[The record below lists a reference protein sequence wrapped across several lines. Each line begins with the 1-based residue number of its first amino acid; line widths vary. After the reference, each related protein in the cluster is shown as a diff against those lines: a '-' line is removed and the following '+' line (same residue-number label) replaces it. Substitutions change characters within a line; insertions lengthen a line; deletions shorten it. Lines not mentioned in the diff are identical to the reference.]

1 MTKHYQQKLAAIL
14 TFTLLSCGAPLLLSA
29 NALALENRKP
39 EVATT
44 EIAPLIAKL
53 KSNDERELNAA
64 IKKLGEIGEPAIPAL
79 IQALGDKNLL
89 VRRSAGEVLQN
100 MGSHAIPALVQALK
114 DSDVLMRRRAS
125 YMLSK
130 IRGNYVEVVKKS
142 PETKAAVPKLIAL
155 LKDSD
160 AEMRSSAALALGN
173 IGAEPKDAVPALIP
187 LLKDSN
193 TRVRRFTA
201 SGLGIIV
208 FRAEDKAAVA
218 KAVVPALIPLLK
230 DSDSEMRSSAAN
242 ALASIG
248 PEAKAAIPELIPLLK
263 DSHTNVRWN
272 AAYALG
278 DIGAEAKAA
287 VPALIPL
294 LKDSHTKVRRFAAY
308 ALGNIGAE
316 AKAAVPGLIPLLK
329 DSDADVRRS
338 AASALSRIGAEAKVA
353 VPALIPL
360 LKDSNE
366 EVRRYAAYA
375 LGDIGAEAKG
385 VVNLLIPLLKDSGA
399 EVRSS
404 AADALGNIGA
414 KAKAAVPELIP
425 LLKDS
430 DSEMR
435 SSAANALGKIGAEA
449 KTAVPELIPLLK
461 DSDTAIGNATDALKR
476 IVVNIQDQA
485 NTLSPAEL
493 DLVIQE
499 FEPALKILEAPKAK
513 FSKEDIA
520 TIRLSIEALKA
531 KRNAHLFNLIRQ
543 NKWVA
548 AAIIYLIFF
557 PSLWSAI
564 LRLRPLWILQIN
576 DALKSYDFKLPE
588 TWGGAPIRIR
598 DLTFIRF
605 FIYHPRVLDAWIST
619 HIETVREQFTTQ
631 ETVKIRATYIPVSF
645 ELDNKKVTE
654 IRCQELQS
662 TFTKNRIRLLIWG
675 EGGIG
680 KTSIAC
686 QIADWAMESEQNKR
700 LSKHLMIPI
709 LIEEELKNINEDKDS
724 FLTAINGQL
733 KSIADLP
740 KPIDEELLKQL
751 LQQRRL
757 LVIVDHFSEMSEAT
771 QKAILPNSP
780 DFPVNALV
788 VTSRLDSSL
797 GKANKTT
804 LHPLR
809 IEGSELSDFMQ
820 KYLEK
825 LGKGDIYN
833 GSQFH
838 YACGDLAKLLEGI
851 SSQERSTTVLFAKLY
866 ADLLI
871 AKKENNTSENLPQ
884 NIPDLMLSYL
894 NEINRDVAEDKV
906 SDNELHEIA
915 KMLAWEC
922 LKLTYRPTSIKIK
935 DALNALSA
943 LNLQDAEARLKYLE
957 EKLRI
962 LQRKGSSKDNIS
974 FVLDPV
980 AEYLAGLHLVDIC
993 AKNQSKWQKLLD
1005 RTDSLNSLEA
1015 IKGLMLAVR
1024 DCYLAKIPDAKA
1036 TDYLPSEIATRYNL
1050 YITVSAQTPQP
1061 VAP

>member
-1 MTKHYQQKLAAIL
+1 MTKHYPQKLAAIL

-64 IKKLGEIGEPAIPAL
+64 IEKLRKIGEPAIPAL

-89 VRRSAGEVLQN
+89 VRRSAGEVL
-100 MGSHAIPALVQALK
+100 GKIGKPAIPALVQALK
-114 DSDVLMRRRAS
+114 DSDVQIRRRAANVLAIIIDS
-125 YMLSK
+125 TRITYS
-130 IRGNYVEVVKKS
+130 NWEKS
-142 PETKAAVPKLIAL
+142 PEAKTVVSALIPL

-160 AEMRSSAALALGN
+160 ANVLSSAAEALGN
-173 IGAEPKDAVPALIP
+173 IGAEAKTAVPALISLLKDSNAEVRRSAAIALGRIGEAKATVPKLIPLLKDSNADVRRSVASALGSIDAEAKTVVSALIPLLKDSNAEVRWSVASTLGSIGVEAKTVVSALIPLLKDSNAEVRNRASYALANIGAEAKAAVPALIP
-187 LLKDSN
+187 LLKD
-193 TRVRRFTA
+193 FH
-201 SGLGIIV
+201 
-208 FRAEDKAAVA
+208 
-218 KAVVPALIPLLK
+218 
-230 DSDSEMRSSAAN
+230 
-242 ALASIG
+242 
-248 PEAKAAIPELIPLLK
+248 PEVEVHL
-263 DSHTNVRWN
+263 S
-272 AAYALG
+272 AAYALVN
-278 DIGAEAKAA
+278 IGAEAKAA

-294 LKDSHTKVRRFAAY
+294 LKDSDAGLRRRVAEI
-308 ALGNIGAE
+308 LGSIGAE

-329 DSDADVRRS
+329 DSDADVRRNT
-338 AASALSRIGAEAKVA
+338 ASALKKI
-353 VPALIPL
+353 AL
-360 LKDSNE
+360 
-366 EVRRYAAYA
+366 
-375 LGDIGAEAKG
+375 
-385 VVNLLIPLLKDSGA
+385 
-399 EVRSS
+399 
-404 AADALGNIGA
+404 
-414 KAKAAVPELIP
+414 
-425 LLKDS
+425 
-430 DSEMR
+430 
-435 SSAANALGKIGAEA
+435 
-449 KTAVPELIPLLK
+449 
-461 DSDTAIGNATDALKR
+461 
-476 IVVNIQDQA
+476 NIQDQA
-485 NTLSPAEL
+485 KTLSPAEL
-493 DLVIQE
+493 DKVIRQ
-499 FEPALKILEAPKAK
+499 FETALKILEDPKAE
-513 FSKEDIA
+513 FFKEDIA
-520 TIRLSIEALKA
+520 TVRLSIEALKA

-548 AAIIYLIFF
+548 VAIIYLIFF
-557 PSLWSAI
+557 PALWSAI

-576 DALKSYDFKLPE
+576 NALKSYDFKLPE

-605 FIYHPRVLDAWIST
+605 FIYHPRVLDAWVST
-619 HIETVREQFTTQ
+619 HIETVRQQFTTQ

-645 ELDNKKVTE
+645 EVDDKKVTE
-654 IRCQELQS
+654 IRGSELQS

-686 QIADWAMESEQNKR
+686 QIADWAMEPEQNKR

-709 LIEEELKNINEDKDS
+709 LIEEELKNVNEGKDS

-894 NEINRDVAEDKV
+894 NEINRDVAEDKL
-906 SDNELHEIA
+906 SDNEVHEIA

-922 LKLTYRPTSIKIK
+922 LKVTYRPTSIKIK
-935 DALNALSA
+935 DALNALSL
-943 LNLQDAEARLKYLE
+943 LNLQDTEERLKYLE
-957 EKLRI
+957 DKLRI
-962 LQRKGSSKDNIS
+962 LQRKGSSQDNIS

-993 AKNQSKWQKLLD
+993 AKNQSNWQKILD
-1005 RTDSLNSLEA
+1005 RADSLNSPEA
-1015 IKGLMLAVR
+1015 IKGFMLAVR

-1036 TDYLPSEIATRYNL
+1036 TDYLPNEIATRYN
-1050 YITVSAQTPQP
+1050 IPVAAAQSSQP
-1061 VAP
+1061 VAV

>member
-29 NALALENRKP
+29 NALALENRKT

-53 KSNDERELNAA
+53 KSNDERELDAA

-79 IQALGDKNLL
+79 IPALGDKNLL
-89 VRRSAGEVLQN
+89 VSRSAGEVLGN
-100 MGSHAIPALVQALK
+100 IGLPAIPALVQALK
-114 DSDVLMRRRAS
+114 DSDVQIRRRAA
-125 YMLSK
+125 
-130 IRGNYVEVVKKS
+130 VVLVTIGTYYSLLYSQNSRVDKAVA
-142 PETKAAVPKLIAL
+142 KAAVPALILL

-160 AEMRSSAALALGN
+160 AGVRGRALSAL
-173 IGAEPKDAVPALIP
+173 
-187 LLKDSN
+187 
-193 TRVRRFTA
+193 RR
-201 SGLGIIV
+201 
-208 FRAEDKAAVA
+208 
-218 KAVVPALIPLLK
+218 
-230 DSDSEMRSSAAN
+230 
-242 ALASIG
+242 
-248 PEAKAAIPELIPLLK
+248 
-263 DSHTNVRWN
+263 
-272 AAYALG
+272 
-278 DIGAEAKAA
+278 IGAEAKAA

-294 LKDSHTKVRRFAAY
+294 LKDSDPYVRSSAAS
-308 ALGNIGAE
+308 ALQRIGAE
-316 AKAAVPGLIPLLK
+316 AKAAVPALIPLLKDSDPYVRSSAAYALQSIGAEAKAAVPALIPLLK
-329 DSDADVRRS
+329 DSDADVRSS
-338 AASALSRIGAEAKVA
+338 AAFSLENIGVEAKAA

-360 LKDSNE
+360 LKDSDPY
-366 EVRRYAAYA
+366 VRDNAASA
-375 LGDIGAEAKG
+375 LLSIGAEAKAA
-385 VVNLLIPLLKDSGA
+385 VPVLIALSKDSNA
-399 EVRSS
+399 NVRFNAASS
-404 AADALGNIGA
+404 LGNIRA
-414 KAKAAVPELIP
+414 EAKAAVPALIP

-430 DSEMR
+430 DAKVR
-435 SSAANALGKIGAEA
+435 RNAAF
-449 KTAVPELIPLLK
+449 
-461 DSDTAIGNATDALKR
+461 ALKA
-476 IVVNIQDQA
+476 IALNIQDQA

-493 DLVIQE
+493 DLLIRE
-499 FEPALKILEAPKAK
+499 FEPALKILENPKAK

-520 TIRLSIEALKA
+520 TIRLSINALKA

-564 LRLRPLWILQIN
+564 LRLRPIWILPIN
-576 DALKSYDFKLPE
+576 NALKSYDFKLPE
-588 TWGGAPIRIR
+588 ALGGAPVRIR

-619 HIETVREQFTTQ
+619 HIKTVREQFTTQ

-686 QIADWAMESEQNKR
+686 QIADWAMEPDQNKR
-700 LSKHLMIPI
+700 LCKHLMIPI
-709 LIEEELKNINEDKDS
+709 LIEEELKNVNEEKDS

-740 KPIDEELLKQL
+740 EPADEELLKQL

-797 GKANKTT
+797 GRANKTT

-809 IEGSELSDFMQ
+809 FEGAELSVFMQ

-825 LGKGDIYN
+825 LGKIHLFGT
-833 GSQFH
+833 GSRFH
-838 YACGDLAKLLEGI
+838 SACGDLAKLLEGI
-851 SSQERSTTVLFAKLY
+851 ENEKRSTTVLFAKLY
-866 ADLLI
+866 ADMLI
-871 AKKENNTSENLPQ
+871 AKKTAENSNDSLQNRPDSTKDKPDE
-884 NIPDLMLSYL
+884 NIPEFMLSYL
-894 NEINRDVAEDKV
+894 KEINKDVAEDKL
-906 SDNELHEIA
+906 STNEVHEIA
-915 KMLAWEC
+915 QMLAWEC
-922 LKLTYRPTSIKIK
+922 LKVTYRPTSIKIK
-935 DALNALSA
+935 DALTALSA
-943 LNLQDAEARLKYLE
+943 LHPQDAKERLKYLQD
-957 EKLRI
+957 KLRI
-962 LQRKGSSKDNIS
+962 IKTNPPSEDNIR
-974 FVLDPV
+974 FVLDPI
-980 AEYLAGLHLVDIC
+980 AEYLAGLYLVDIYGTDD
-993 AKNQSKWQKLLD
+993 SKWCDFIINGDFQ
-1005 RTDSLNSLEA
+1005 TSLEA
-1015 IKGLMLAVR
+1015 IKGFMLAVR

-1050 YITVSAQTPQP
+1050 PIATAQSPQP
-1061 VAP
+1061 VSP

>member
-1 MTKHYQQKLAAIL
+1 MTKHYPQKLAAIL

-44 EIAPLIAKL
+44 EIVPLIAKL
-53 KSNDERELNAA
+53 KSNDDRENNAA

-89 VRRSAGEVLQN
+89 VSRSAREVLKTI
-100 MGSHAIPALVQALK
+100 GSSAIPALVKASK
-114 DSDVLMRRRAS
+114 DSDEQIRRRAADLLAEKG
-125 YMLSK
+125 LSLY
-130 IRGNYVEVVKKS
+130 ILWHLPS
-142 PETKAAVPKLIAL
+142 AAKVLPGLIAL

-160 AEMRSSAALALGN
+160 ADVRGKAAYALGN
-173 IGAEPKDAVPALIP
+173 IGAESKAAVPVLIP
-187 LLKDSN
+187 LLKDSDAG
-193 TRVRRFTA
+193 VRGKA
-201 SGLGIIV
+201 AYALGSIG
-208 FRAEDKAAVA
+208 AESKAAVPVLIPLLKDSDANVRSSAASALGSIGAEA

-230 DSDSEMRSSAAN
+230 DSDR
-242 ALASIG
+242 
-248 PEAKAAIPELIPLLK
+248 
-263 DSHTNVRWN
+263 DVRGS
-272 AAYALG
+272 AAYAL
-278 DIGAEAKAA
+278 A
-287 VPALIPL
+287 
-294 LKDSHTKVRRFAAY
+294 
-308 ALGNIGAE
+308 NIGAE
-316 AKAAVPGLIPLLK
+316 
-329 DSDADVRRS
+329 
-338 AASALSRIGAEAKVA
+338 
-353 VPALIPL
+353 
-360 LKDSNE
+360 
-366 EVRRYAAYA
+366 
-375 LGDIGAEAKG
+375 
-385 VVNLLIPLLKDSGA
+385 
-399 EVRSS
+399 
-404 AADALGNIGA
+404 
-414 KAKAAVPELIP
+414 AKAAVPELIP

-430 DSEMR
+430 EEYVRR
-435 SSAANALGKIGAEA
+435 S
-449 KTAVPELIPLLK
+449 
-461 DSDTAIGNATDALKR
+461 ATYALKK
-476 IVVNIQDQA
+476 IALNIQDQA
-485 NTLSPAEL
+485 KTLSPTEL
-493 DLVIQE
+493 DLVIRQ
-499 FEPALKILEAPKAK
+499 FESALKILEEPKAN

-557 PSLWSAI
+557 PSFWSAI

-605 FIYHPRVLDAWIST
+605 FIYHPRVLDAWVST

-631 ETVKIRATYIPVSF
+631 ETVEIRATYIPVSF
-645 ELDNKKVTE
+645 KLDNKKVTD

-686 QIADWAMESEQNKR
+686 QIADWAMKSDQSIR
-700 LSKHLMIPI
+700 LCTHLMIPI
-709 LIEEELKNINEDKDS
+709 LIEEELKNVNEDKDS

-740 KPIDEELLKQL
+740 EPADEELLKQL

-788 VTSRLDSSL
+788 VTSRLESSL

-825 LGKGDIYN
+825 LGKIHLFG
-833 GSQFH
+833 GSRFH

-851 SSQERSTTVLFAKLY
+851 ENQGRSTTVLFAKLY
-866 ADLLI
+866 TDVLI
-871 AKKENNTSENLPQ
+871 ANKTADNTRDDSPK

-906 SDNELHEIA
+906 SDNEVHEIA

-922 LKLTYRPTSIKIK
+922 LKVTYRPTSIKIK

-943 LNLQDAEARLKYLE
+943 LNLQDTGERLKYLE
-957 EKLRI
+957 DKLRI

-993 AKNQSKWQKLLD
+993 AKNQSKWQKILD
-1005 RTDSLNSLEA
+1005 RADSLNSLEA
-1015 IKGLMLAVR
+1015 IKGFMLAVR
-1024 DCYLAKIPDAKA
+1024 DCYLAKVPDAKS
-1036 TDYLPSEIATRYNL
+1036 TDYLPIEIATRYNIP
-1050 YITVSAQTPQP
+1050 ITTAQTPQP
-1061 VAP
+1061 VTV

>member
-1 MTKHYQQKLAAIL
+1 MTKHCQQKLAAIL

-53 KSNDERELNAA
+53 KSNDERELDAA
-64 IKKLGEIGEPAIPAL
+64 IKKLAQIGEPAIPAL

-89 VRRSAGEVLQN
+89 VSRSAREVLRN
-100 MGSHAIPALVQALK
+100 IGPPAIPALVQALK
-114 DSDVLMRRRAS
+114 DSDVQIRRRAADLLLAKNGS
-125 YMLSK
+125 IFNDWGNWDGDY
-130 IRGNYVEVVKKS
+130 GENYVENS
-142 PETKAAVPKLIAL
+142 SATKAVPELVLDFDFEIIDPKAKGAVAALIPL

-160 AEMRSSAALALGN
+160 PKVRWIAVDALEE
-173 IGAEPKDAVPALIP
+173 IGSEAKAAVPALIP
-187 LLKDSN
+187 LLKDSDAK
-193 TRVRRFTA
+193 VRGNA
-201 SGLGIIV
+201 VYALGKIG
-208 FRAEDKAAVA
+208 AEAKAAV
-218 KAVVPALIPLLK
+218 PAFIPLLK
-230 DSDSEMRSSAAN
+230 DSNVGVRRN
-242 ALASIG
+242 AVYALGKIG
-248 PEAKAAIPELIPLLK
+248 AKAKAAVAELIPLLK
-263 DSHTNVRWN
+263 DSNVGVRWN
-272 AAYALG
+272 AVYALG
-278 DIGAEAKAA
+278 EIGAEAKAA

-294 LKDSHTKVRRFAAY
+294 LKDSDAGMRSIAVYTLEK
-308 ALGNIGAE
+308 IGAE
-316 AKAAVPGLIPLLK
+316 AKYLVPGLIPLLK
-329 DSDADVRRS
+329 DSDANVRRK
-338 AASALSRIGAEAKVA
+338 AVDALGKIGAEAKAA

-360 LKDSNE
+360 LKD
-366 EVRRYAAYA
+366 
-375 LGDIGAEAKG
+375 
-385 VVNLLIPLLKDSGA
+385 KDA
-399 EVRSS
+399 EVHWNT
-404 AADALGNIGA
+404 APTLKKIAL
-414 KAKAAVPELIP
+414 
-425 LLKDS
+425 
-430 DSEMR
+430 
-435 SSAANALGKIGAEA
+435 
-449 KTAVPELIPLLK
+449 
-461 DSDTAIGNATDALKR
+461 
-476 IVVNIQDQA
+476 NIQDQA
-485 NTLSPAEL
+485 KTLSPAEL
-493 DLVIQE
+493 DQVIRD
-499 FEPALKILEAPKAK
+499 FEPALKILEDPKAK

-531 KRNAHLFNLIRQ
+531 KRSAHLFNLIRQ

-557 PSLWSAI
+557 PSFWSAI

-686 QIADWAMESEQNKR
+686 QIADWAMEPEQNKR

-709 LIEEELKNINEDKDS
+709 LIEEELKNVNEDKDS

-740 KPIDEELLKQL
+740 EPADEELLKQL

-788 VTSRLDSSL
+788 FTSRLDSSL
-797 GKANKTT
+797 GRGNKTT

-809 IEGSELSDFMQ
+809 FEGAELSVFMQ

-825 LGKGDIYN
+825 LGKIHLFGT
-833 GSQFH
+833 GSRFH
-838 YACGDLAKLLEGI
+838 SACGDLAKLLEGI
-851 SSQERSTTVLFAKLY
+851 ENEKRSTTVLFAKLY
-866 ADLLI
+866 ADMLI
-871 AKKENNTSENLPQ
+871 AKKTAENSNDSLQNRPDSTKDKPDE
-884 NIPDLMLSYL
+884 NIPEFMLSYL
-894 NEINRDVAEDKV
+894 KEINKDVAEDKLNT
-906 SDNELHEIA
+906 NEVHEVA
-915 KMLAWEC
+915 KLLAWEC
-922 LKLTYRPTSIKIK
+922 LKVTYRPTSIKIK
-935 DALNALSA
+935 DALTAVSA
-943 LNLQDAEARLKYLE
+943 LHPQDAKERLKYLQD
-957 EKLRI
+957 KLRI
-962 LQRKGSSKDNIS
+962 IKTNPPSEDNIR
-974 FVLDPV
+974 FVLDPI
-980 AEYLAGLHLVDIC
+980 AEYLAGLHLVDIYG
-993 AKNQSKWQKLLD
+993 NDDNKWYDFFINADFQ
-1005 RTDSLNSLEA
+1005 TSPEA
-1015 IKGLMLAVR
+1015 IKGFMLAVR
-1024 DCYLAKIPDAKA
+1024 DCYLAKVPDAKS
-1036 TDYLPSEIATRYNL
+1036 TDYLPTEIATRYN
-1050 YITVSAQTPQP
+1050 IPVANSMSAQTSQP
-1061 VAP
+1061 VAV

>member
-1 MTKHYQQKLAAIL
+1 MTKHYPQKLAAIL

-53 KSNDERELNAA
+53 KSTNEKELDAA
-64 IKKLGEIGEPAIPAL
+64 IKKLGKIGEPAIPAL

-89 VRRSAGEVLQN
+89 VSRSAGEVLQKI
-100 MGSHAIPALVQALK
+100 GTPAIPALLQALK
-114 DSDVLMRRRAS
+114 DSDVQIRRRAAGV
-125 YMLSK
+125 L
-130 IRGNYVEVVKKS
+130 RGVIYFSLELGKL
-142 PETKAAVPKLIAL
+142 PEATGFAPALISL

-160 AEMRSSAALALGN
+160 AQVRSNAADALGN
-173 IGAEPKDAVPALIP
+173 
-187 LLKDSN
+187 
-193 TRVRRFTA
+193 
-201 SGLGIIV
+201 
-208 FRAEDKAAVA
+208 
-218 KAVVPALIPLLK
+218 
-230 DSDSEMRSSAAN
+230 
-242 ALASIG
+242 
-248 PEAKAAIPELIPLLK
+248 
-263 DSHTNVRWN
+263 
-272 AAYALG
+272 
-278 DIGAEAKAA
+278 IGAEAKAA

-294 LKDSHTKVRRFAAY
+294 LKDS
-308 ALGNIGAE
+308 
-316 AKAAVPGLIPLLK
+316 
-329 DSDADVRRS
+329 DADVRIN
-338 AASALSRIGAEAKVA
+338 AAS
-353 VPALIPL
+353 
-360 LKDSNE
+360 
-366 EVRRYAAYA
+366 
-375 LGDIGAEAKG
+375 
-385 VVNLLIPLLKDSGA
+385 
-399 EVRSS
+399 
-404 AADALGNIGA
+404 
-414 KAKAAVPELIP
+414 
-425 LLKDS
+425 
-430 DSEMR
+430 
-435 SSAANALGKIGAEA
+435 ALGKIGAEA
-449 KTAVPELIPLLK
+449 KTAVPALILLLKDSNAEVRNNAANALGSIGAEAKTAVPALIPLLK
-461 DSDTAIGNATDALKR
+461 DSDAEVRSNAANALRNIGAEAKAAVPKLIPLLKDSNADVRSSVAHALGSMGAEAKAAVPALIPLLKDSDANVRSSVAHALGSMGAEAKAAVPALIPLLKDSNGLVR
-476 IVVNIQDQA
+476 SIAGYSLGDIGAEAKAVVPVLISLLKDSDANVRNNASFVLKTIALNIQDQA
-485 NTLSPAEL
+485 KTLSPAEL
-493 DLVIQE
+493 DKVIRE
-499 FEPALKILEAPKAK
+499 LEPALKILEDPKAK

-520 TIRLSIEALKA
+520 TVRLSIEALKA

-605 FIYHPRVLDAWIST
+605 FIYHPRVLDAWVST

-631 ETVKIRATYIPVSF
+631 ETVEIRATYIPVSF
-645 ELDNKKVTE
+645 ELDDKKVTE

-686 QIADWAMESEQNKR
+686 QIADWAMEPDQNKR
-700 LSKHLMIPI
+700 LTKHLMIPI
-709 LIEEELKNINEDKDS
+709 LMEEELKNVNEDKDS

-740 KPIDEELLKQL
+740 KPADEDLLKQL

-797 GKANKTT
+797 GRGNKTT

-825 LGKGDIYN
+825 LGKIHLFG
-833 GSQFH
+833 GSRFH

-851 SSQERSTTVLFAKLY
+851 ENQGRSTTVLFAKLY
-866 ADLLI
+866 ADVLI
-871 AKKENNTSENLPQ
+871 ANKTADNTSDDDSPK

-894 NEINRDVAEDKV
+894 TEINRDVAEDKL
-906 SDNELHEIA
+906 SDNEVHEIA

-922 LKLTYRPTSIKIK
+922 LKVTYRPTSIKIK
-935 DALNALSA
+935 DALTALSA

-980 AEYLAGLHLVDIC
+980 AEYLAGLHLVDIYG
-993 AKNQSKWQKLLD
+993 NDDSKWCDFIINGDFQ
-1005 RTDSLNSLEA
+1005 TSLEA
-1015 IKGLMLAVR
+1015 IKGFMLAVR
-1024 DCYLAKIPDAKA
+1024 DCYLAKVLDAKV
-1036 TDYLPSEIATRYNL
+1036 TDYLPSEIATRYNIS
-1050 YITVSAQTPQP
+1050 ITVPAQTPQLVSP
-1061 VAP
+1061 

>member
-1 MTKHYQQKLAAIL
+1 MTKHYPQKLAAIL

-39 EVATT
+39 EVSTT

-64 IKKLGEIGEPAIPAL
+64 IEKLGQIGEPAIPAL
-79 IQALGDKNLL
+79 IQALGDNNLL
-89 VRRSAGEVLQN
+89 VSRSADEVLWN
-100 MGSHAIPALVQALK
+100 IGTPAIPALVQALK
-114 DSDVLMRRRAS
+114 DSDVKIRRRAVDVLARITTPFS
-125 YMLSK
+125 YLKNPSEAK
-130 IRGNYVEVVKKS
+130 TVVS
-142 PETKAAVPKLIAL
+142 ALITL
-155 LKDSD
+155 LKNSNIEVRWSAAFTLGMID
-160 AEMRSSAALALGN
+160 AEA
-173 IGAEPKDAVPALIP
+173 KTVVPVLIP
-187 LLKDSN
+187 LLKDSEGK
-193 TRVRRFTA
+193 VRWSAA
-201 SGLGIIV
+201 SALGN
-208 FRAEDKAAVA
+208 FGTEAKAAV
-218 KAVVPALIPLLK
+218 PGLIAILK
-230 DSDSEMRSSAAN
+230 DSNANVRSSAAS
-242 ALASIG
+242 ALA
-248 PEAKAAIPELIPLLK
+248 
-263 DSHTNVRWN
+263 N
-272 AAYALG
+272 
-278 DIGAEAKAA
+278 IGAEVKAA

-294 LKDSHTKVRRFAAY
+294 LKDS
-308 ALGNIGAE
+308 
-316 AKAAVPGLIPLLK
+316 
-329 DSDADVRRS
+329 DADVR
-338 AASALSRIGAEAKVA
+338 
-353 VPALIPL
+353 
-360 LKDSNE
+360 
-366 EVRRYAAYA
+366 
-375 LGDIGAEAKG
+375 
-385 VVNLLIPLLKDSGA
+385 
-399 EVRSS
+399 SS
-404 AADALGNIGA
+404 AT
-414 KAKAAVPELIP
+414 
-425 LLKDS
+425 
-430 DSEMR
+430 
-435 SSAANALGKIGAEA
+435 NALKKIA
-449 KTAVPELIPLLK
+449 
-461 DSDTAIGNATDALKR
+461 
-476 IVVNIQDQA
+476 VNIQDQA
-485 NTLSPAEL
+485 KTLSPAEL
-493 DLVIQE
+493 DKVIGQ
-499 FEPALKILEAPKAK
+499 FETALKILEDSKAK
-513 FSKEDIA
+513 FPKEDIA
-520 TIRLSIEALKA
+520 TIRLSINALKA

-557 PSLWSAI
+557 PTLWSAI

-576 DALKSYDFKLPE
+576 DALKSYDFKLPD

-619 HIETVREQFTTQ
+619 HIETVHEKFDKLP
-631 ETVKIRATYIPVSF
+631 TVKIRATYIPVAF
-645 ELDNKKVTE
+645 EIDDKKVTD

-686 QIADWAMESEQNKR
+686 QIADWAMEPEPNKS

-709 LIEEELKNINEDKDS
+709 LIEEELKNVNEDKDS

-733 KSIADLP
+733 KSSADLP
-740 KPIDEELLKQL
+740 KPADEELLKQL

-797 GKANKTT
+797 GRGNKTM

-894 NEINRDVAEDKV
+894 NEINRDVAEDKL
-906 SDNELHEIA
+906 SDNEVHEIA

-922 LKLTYRPTSIKIK
+922 LKVTYRPTSIKIK
-935 DALNALSA
+935 DALTALSV
-943 LNLQDAEARLKYLE
+943 LNLQDTEARLKYLE
-957 EKLRI
+957 DKLRI

-993 AKNQSKWQKLLD
+993 AKNQSSWQKVLD
-1005 RTDSLNSLEA
+1005 RADSLNSLEA
-1015 IKGLMLAVR
+1015 IKGFMLAVR
-1024 DCYLAKIPDAKA
+1024 DCYLAKVPDAKA
-1036 TDYLPSEIATRYNL
+1036 TDYLPDEIATRYNIS
-1050 YITVSAQTPQP
+1050 ITVPTQTPQLVSP
-1061 VAP
+1061 